1 MRPARTTQ
9 PILHATNTTASSRPV
24 MCVFGWLQFGEEI
37 SNINAFGIALAS
49 AGSLI
54 YAQVKRM
61 EAKRLASSP

>member
-1 MRPARTTQ
+1 
-9 PILHATNTTASSRPV
+9 